1 MLLLKCKKI
10 IDCQQQP
17 KNDKMLSNHT
27 KPHKMLLIY
36 RYLAQKMKKQDPRI
50 TRTKE
55 IIQLAFM
62 QILQTRDY
70 SEITVQDILE
80 KANINRSTFY
90 KHYLNKDALATEI
103 IEKLKAESLFPLL
116 EQRFNTPK
124 LEFALKAAPIINAL
138 KTTLQTLWKIDT
150 HRVSLKRQIQ
160 AEVKKKYIE
169 VVSSQPHSGVTDV
182 EFQGK
187 LFATLSITMMEHII
201 MSDSPLDPTSVQANL
216 QQVLS
221 YFMLE

>member
-1 MLLLKCKKI
+1 
-10 IDCQQQP
+10 
-17 KNDKMLSNHT
+17 MLSNHT
-27 KPHKMLLIY
+27 KLHKMLLIY
-36 RYLAQKMKKQDPRI
+36 RYMTPKMKKEDPRI

-55 IIQLAFM
+55 LIQLAFM
-62 QILQTRDY
+62 QILETRDY
-70 SEITVQDILE
+70 SEITVQDILDR
-80 KANINRSTFY
+80 ANINRSTFY
-90 KHYLNKDALATEI
+90 KHYLNKDHLATEI
-103 IEKLKAESLFPLL
+103 IEKLKTESLLPLL

-169 VVSSQPHSGVTDV
+169 VVSSQPHNDVTDV

>member
-1 MLLLKCKKI
+1 
-10 IDCQQQP
+10 
-17 KNDKMLSNHT
+17 
-27 KPHKMLLIY
+27 
-36 RYLAQKMKKQDPRI
+36 MKKQDPRI

-169 VVSSQPHSGVTDV
+169 VVSSQLHSGVTDV